1 MAGDGAVWTSRTSLY
16 HLPTTS
22 PSPLHHL
29 STPTPPTISPHLK
42 HLAPRL
48 GEPRALQL
56 EQPVQAVHL
65 LPLLLAQA
73 GQLRRVLVLGL
84 RLPLRRVGRAL
95 GLLRGWGSGLGLG
108 LGSRLGLGFD

>member
-16 HLPTTS
+16 HLPATS
-22 PSPLHHL
+22 PP
-29 STPTPPTISPHLK
+29 PPPPPPTISPHLK

>member
-1 MAGDGAVWTSRTSLY
+1 
-16 HLPTTS
+16 
-22 PSPLHHL
+22 
-29 STPTPPTISPHLK
+29 
-42 HLAPRL
+42 
-48 GEPRALQL
+48 
-56 EQPVQAVHL
+56 VQAVHL